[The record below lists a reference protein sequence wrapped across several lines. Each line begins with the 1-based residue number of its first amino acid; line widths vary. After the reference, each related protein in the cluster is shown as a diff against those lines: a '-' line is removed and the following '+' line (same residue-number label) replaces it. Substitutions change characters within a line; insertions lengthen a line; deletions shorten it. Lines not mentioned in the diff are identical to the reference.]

1 MAPRLGPWE
10 FDQNIPFYYFATAIT
25 VLVYL
30 IILRVTDSRFGRALM
45 AIRDNELAALGS
57 GVDTFK
63 YKAKAFV
70 LGTGCA
76 GIAGALYGH
85 FMHFIDPNAFT
96 IHQSIDMLIMV
107 VIGGL
112 GSIPG
117 AVLGGFLVTLAPE
130 YLRFLVEYRM
140 IAYGLILVIFIRFLP
155 KGLSGMVKNGFDY
168 TMLWMDKRKW
178 KTP

>member
-1 MAPRLGPWE
+1 
-10 FDQNIPFYYFATAIT
+10 
-25 VLVYL
+25 
-30 IILRVTDSRFGRALM
+30 M

-57 GVDTFK
+57 GIDTFK
-63 YKAKAFV
+63 YKTKAFV

-76 GIAGALYGH
+76 GVAGALYGH
-85 FMHFIDPNAFT
+85 FMNFIDPAAFSV
-96 IHQSIDMLIMV
+96 HQSIDMLIMV

-117 AVLGGFLVTLAPE
+117 AILGGLLVTLAPE

-155 KGLSGMVKNGFDY
+155 KGLSGIVKNGFDY
-168 TMLWMDKRKW
+168 TMLWLDRRLKLTANKGAY
-178 KTP
+178 